1 MDVPEISIAAE
12 KLFDVFGFPI
22 TNTFLLTLVIGFCV
36 VLLSFFAFKKKK
48 IIPDSLQNFFEWA
61 FEALL
66 GYVDSITNDRKKTL
80 KIFPLATIIF
90 IIVLSSNLLEIL
102 PGIGV
107 FNFLRSPSSDLNF
120 TLALAVFSMVSVHIL
135 SIQDLGFSNYIKKY
149 ISKNPIFLFV
159 GLLEGMGELTRT
171 FSLAIRLFGNLLA
184 GEVLLMIVSFMLAY
198 VFPLPFWHWRFCWVY
213 SSPYFSSLII
223 IFMSSPVKNQNKDKS
238 NNFLCCFVGTGN
250 GFFNC
255 ITLSD
260 FFDAGCI
267 P

>member
-1 MDVPEISIAAE
+1 DNFNFMDVPEISIAAE

-22 TNTFLLTLVIGFCV
+22 TNTFLLTLIIGLCV

-80 KIFPLATIIF
+80 KIFPLTAVIF
-90 IIVLSSNLLEIL
+90 IIVLLSNLLEIL

-135 SIQDLGFSNYIKKY
+135 SLQDLGFSNYIKKY

-198 VFPLPFWHWRFCWVY
+198 VFPLPFLALEIFVGFIQALI
-213 SSPYFSSLII
+213 FSSLII
-223 IFMSSPVKNQNKDKS
+223 IFYVVTSEKPEQR
-238 NNFLCCFVGTGN
+238 
-250 GFFNC
+250 
-255 ITLSD
+255 
-260 FFDAGCI
+260 
-267 P
+267 